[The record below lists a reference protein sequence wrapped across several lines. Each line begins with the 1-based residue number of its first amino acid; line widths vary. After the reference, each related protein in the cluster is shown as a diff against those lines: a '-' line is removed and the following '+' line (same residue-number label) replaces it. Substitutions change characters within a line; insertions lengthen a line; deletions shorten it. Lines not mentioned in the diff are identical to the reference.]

1 MKVKFLSIYLL
12 FFLLANTG
20 CKKAIEAIKEQAVV
34 DAITD
39 GIWTVT
45 KYTEGGTNKTADY
58 TGWEFQYYNNG
69 TSVARKTGFT
79 DVPGTWSGNATDWT
93 FTANFTVTPPVPLDK
108 LAGVWT
114 VTRAVAANKG
124 SYARTVGGVVYE
136 LELTKK

>member
-1 MKVKFLSIYLL
+1 MKWKFLSIALIV
-12 FFLLANTG
+12 FFVAATSCN
-20 CKKAIEAIKEQAVV
+20 KAIEAIKEQAVV

-45 KYTEGGTNKTADY
+45 KYTEAGTNKTTDY

-69 TSVARKTGFT
+69 TSVARKAGNT
-79 DVPGTWSGNATDWT
+79 DVPGTWSGNAADWT
-93 FTANFTVTPPVPLDK
+93 FTATYTVTPPVPLDK

-124 SYARTVGGVVYE
+124 SYARTVAGVVYE